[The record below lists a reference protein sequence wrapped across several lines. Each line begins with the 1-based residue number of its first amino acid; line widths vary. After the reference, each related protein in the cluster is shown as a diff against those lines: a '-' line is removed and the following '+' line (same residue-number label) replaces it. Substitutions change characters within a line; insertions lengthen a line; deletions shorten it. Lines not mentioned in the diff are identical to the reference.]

1 MLNTTLEINVDT
13 LVSYENLL
21 EILISDKIKA
31 GIDIKEDIE
40 VLKLEEILDGIYE
53 NIKLPNGEVI

>member
-21 EILISDKIKA
+21 EILITDKIKT
-31 GIDIKEDIE
+31 GIDIKRDIE

-53 NIKLPNGEVI
+53 TIKLPNGELI

>member
-1 MLNTTLEINVDT
+1 MNTTLEINVDT

-31 GIDIKEDIE
+31 GIDIKRDTE
-40 VLKLEEILDGIYE
+40 VLKLEEILEGIYE
-53 NIKLPNGEVI
+53 TIKLPNGEVI